1 MIFLDDSPQN
11 LKPAKGMGM
20 LTILV
25 KNPVTAL
32 SDLKKI
38 TGIDVS
44 LMCTE
49 RSDLTWCKA

>member
-1 MIFLDDSPQN
+1 MIFLDDSPKN

-44 LMCTE
+44 LMC
-49 RSDLTWCKA
+49 